1 MKKILAMLLAAVM
14 LIGACSAFAEENG
27 KTMVQYDEK
36 LSLAFAVPEGYT
48 FDVESENGFIVGLM
62 MDKNEETPNFSVV
75 IAPDEEHDELPRLND
90 LNAEEKQ
97 AYINALTED
106 LADVTYEVKTT
117 GYGTEVIVID
127 DQTAEYDIVTLT
139 TLYYGCIVTIYVGHD
154 DGHTVSEEDIAAAMQ
169 LMTDLD
175 FVVAE

>member
-1 MKKILAMLLAAVM
+1 MKKILAMLLAAMM

-36 LSLAFAVPEGYT
+36 LSLAFAVPAGYS
-48 FDVESENGFIVGLM
+48 FDVESNNGSIVGLM
-62 MDKNEETPNFSVV
+62 MDDNPETPNFSVV

-90 LNAEEKQ
+90 LTEEEKQ
-97 AYINALTED
+97 AYIRALTED
-106 LADVTYEVKTT
+106 LAEIAYEVKTT
-117 GYGTEVIVID
+117 GYGTEVFVID
-127 DQTAEYDIVTLT
+127 DQTAEYDVVTLT

-154 DGHTVSEEDIAAAMQ
+154 DGRTVTEEDIAAGMQ